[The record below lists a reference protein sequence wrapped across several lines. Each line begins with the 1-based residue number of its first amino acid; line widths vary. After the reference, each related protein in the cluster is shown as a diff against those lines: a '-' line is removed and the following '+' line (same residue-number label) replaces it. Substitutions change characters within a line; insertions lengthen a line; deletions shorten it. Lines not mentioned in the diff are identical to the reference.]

1 MQLIKPEYENK
12 YREWAKEVFRNT
24 DTITNA
30 VGKGFRSVSEDINDL
45 IDYSKI
51 DKDAF
56 VLVLNDFDLTQTKK
70 YYEHGITNVVLLTTD
85 LTDNQVVNNYFF
97 NIRYKK
103 PKFKELLV
111 DGKLPW
117 VGIIKLVRKQKL
129 KVTKKG
135 KLSLSKTGDY
145 QYEDYLDV
153 EGDTQYMAKTFGAI
167 TSNPP
172 FGLGNEITT
181 WIIDRINFV
190 DEQFA
195 NVMPISKYKKGTLTQ
210 HIVLGSIKNNT
221 RARETSEFEGADTY
235 PIICR
240 LSKNKTNNLSFEDFE
255 RQWCVNREEGLGKK
269 FFEEQDRRIAAEEAG
284 TRKKAFVGHLCVI
297 HEKDYSSIKVETAV
311 STAHWTPN
319 IAHGWGAQEIYSDA
333 TTQTLKSSSAKG
345 GNYVDWN
352 FRKTA
357 KPYAEVFTVTST
369 GINQTVTIMNTG
381 MGKTNML
388 KWMHSAEM
396 SGKYRHCG
404 LFTILLRWM
413 NKTTGCPY
421 DYIIPRVDWDSR
433 AWTDEEILKDY
444 GYTDEEI
451 ETILHYNDDL
461 IPASWLKKK
470 ETK

>member
-12 YREWAKEVFRNT
+12 YSEWAKEVFRNT

-103 PKFKELLV
+103 NKFKELLV

-117 VGIIKLVRKQKL
+117 IGIIKLIRKQKL

-284 TRKKAFVGHLCVI
+284 TRKKAFVEQIYMVYKRDLPKI
-297 HEKDYSSIKVETAV
+297 NNATAFTSSI
-311 STAHWTPN
+311 WTPN
-319 IAHGWGAQEIYSDA
+319 IAHGWGAQEINDPKTGKLKDNDYCTWNLTS
-333 TTQTLKSSSAKG
+333 TTAA
-345 GNYVDWN
+345 YM
-352 FRKTA
+352 
-357 KPYAEVFTVTST
+357 EVFKATAMDNV
-369 GINQTVTIMNTG
+369 NQTVTIFNTAT
-381 MGKTNML
+381 GKSNFV
-388 KWMHSAEM
+388 KWWHSAEM

-404 LFTILLRWM
+404 LSTILLRWM
-413 NKTTGCPY
+413 NKTTGCKY

-433 AWTDEEILKDY
+433 TWTDEEILKDY

-451 ETILHYNDDL
+451 EIILHYNDDL

>member
-70 YYEHGITNVVLLTTD
+70 YYEHGITKVVLLTTD

-103 PKFKELLV
+103 NKFKELLV

-129 KVTKKG
+129 KLTKKG
-135 KLSLSKTGDY
+135 KLALSKTGDY

-284 TRKKAFVGHLCVI
+284 TRKKAFVEQIYMV
-297 HEKDYSSIKVETAV
+297 HEAEFNNYNSKTTISQNI
-311 STAHWTPN
+311 WTPH
-319 IAHGWGAQEIYSDA
+319 IAHGWGAQEILNKDGSYKDNNY
-333 TTQTLKSSSAKG
+333 TQ
-345 GNYVDWN
+345 WN
-352 FRKTA
+352 IQKVE
-357 KPYAEVFTVTST
+357 KQINEVFNVTASNDIGQTETV
-369 GINQTVTIMNTG
+369 MNTEA
-381 MGKTNML
+381 GKDHML

-413 NKTTGCPY
+413 NKSTCCKY
-421 DYIIPRVDWDSR
+421 DYILPRVDWDSR
-433 AWTDEEILKDY
+433 TWTDEEILKDY